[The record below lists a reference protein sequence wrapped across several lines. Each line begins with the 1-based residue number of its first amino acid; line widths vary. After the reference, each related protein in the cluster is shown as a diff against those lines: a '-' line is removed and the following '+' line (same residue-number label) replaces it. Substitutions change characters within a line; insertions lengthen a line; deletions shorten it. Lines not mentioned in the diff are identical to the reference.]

1 MENTKPK
8 VHALPMRVP
17 RFLDLL
23 LGQNRVLK
31 LIAEGKPLYETLD
44 MLIHTVE
51 QQSLGML
58 ASILLLDVDGIH
70 LRHVA
75 APSLP
80 KAYAK
85 AIDGQPI
92 GPVAGACGT
101 AAFRGEPVIVED
113 VATDPLFADYC
124 RLALEHGLQA
134 CWSTPI
140 FDETHGVLGTFAMY
154 FRRPGRPNRKHR
166 MQIGIVTNTAAVAIL
181 KKKRDDEL
189 RVRETQLADA
199 QKIAHF
205 GSFEWLPETDTVRWT
220 EELFRIFGLE
230 PGAFQPSF
238 EHYLERVH
246 PEDREAIRDMIHQ
259 TVIRGTPFEGKERIL
274 RPDGSIRVLYT
285 RGQWLFDES
294 RQTRKLVGACQDITP

>member
-1 MENTKPK
+1 
-8 VHALPMRVP
+8 
-17 RFLDLL
+17 
-23 LGQNRVLK
+23 
-31 LIAEGKPLYETLD
+31 
-44 MLIHTVE
+44 
-51 QQSLGML
+51 
-58 ASILLLDVDGIH
+58 
-70 LRHVA
+70 
-75 APSLP
+75 
-80 KAYAK
+80 
-85 AIDGQPI
+85 
-92 GPVAGACGT
+92 
-101 AAFRGEPVIVED
+101 
-113 VATDPLFADYC
+113 
-124 RLALEHGLQA
+124 
-134 CWSTPI
+134 
-140 FDETHGVLGTFAMY
+140 
-154 FRRPGRPNRKHR
+154 
-166 MQIGIVTNTAAVAIL
+166 MQIGIVTNAAAVAIL